1 MKNQNKAFFFDRDN
15 TLIKDSGY
23 TYQKKNLKF
32 LSGAKRAIKYLN
44 KKKIL
49 VIVITNQSGIARKY
63 FKMKDVKN
71 FHSHM
76 NYELKKNEAHID
88 DFFVCGCHPLYPT
101 KNNKCKCRKPQNLML
116 LKAIKKWS
124 LNRSKIIMIGDKQ
137 SDKMSAKRSK
147 IKFYYK
153 KKNINLYDQVINILV
168 KKRNLINNRKK
179 NEKFKIGKFKIGTS
193 KDPFIIAEAGVN
205 HNGSITIGKKM
216 IDVAAKAGANAIK
229 FNHLLLMKLF

>member
-147 IKFYYK
+147 IKF
-153 KKNINLYDQVINILV
+153 
-168 KKRNLINNRKK
+168 
-179 NEKFKIGKFKIGTS
+179 
-193 KDPFIIAEAGVN
+193 
-205 HNGSITIGKKM
+205 
-216 IDVAAKAGANAIK
+216 
-229 FNHLLLMKLF
+229 